1 MNRRFLNPI
10 LTTEPSLD
18 PSEPT
23 DYKALARRRDRMQEY
38 TYEQHR
44 YDDENEQEL
53 INTWRMYD
61 ALEDSLVEQE
71 DQ

>member
-10 LTTEPSLD
+10 LITEPSLD
-18 PSEPT
+18 PLEPT

-71 DQ
+71 DR